1 MEKIHRP
8 FRPARV
14 RLSLHGGVRRSRLPL
29 SNLVVQRV
37 PQGVLMRL
45 RKEGQAPHPVRD
57 FRFTEE
63 ELTR

>member
-8 FRPARV
+8 FWPAHMC
-14 RLSLHGGVRRSRLPL
+14 LSLHGGVRWVGLPL
-29 SNLVVQRV
+29 SDLVVQRV

-45 RKEGQAPHPVRD
+45 RKKGQAPHPVRD